1 MTMSREQQGK
11 IDELQKEKVEK
22 AQENERLRFQ
32 VVEVEKVCAN
42 REETIHQLQLEIQ
55 QLRKDYSVVE
65 DFRHQILKAVKAHE
79 GKIGGTFYGEVER
92 EGEEDKDYEREVS
105 EVEDEGE
112 NRNELP
118 LASTATAT
126 SKARTTSKATAKSI
140 ATTATE
146 DSISSPEEVGHTSL
160 GIAKKKKHIGDYN
173 NMNLSTTGPSIMLDQ
188 SSMLEEND
196 QENVPALSQQSQAS
210 C

>member
-1 MTMSREQQGK
+1 MG
-11 IDELQKEKVEK
+11 
-22 AQENERLRFQ
+22 
-32 VVEVEKVCAN
+32 
-42 REETIHQLQLEIQ
+42 
-55 QLRKDYSVVE
+55 
-65 DFRHQILKAVKAHE
+65 KAVKAHE

-160 GIAKKKKHIGDYN
+160 GSAKKKKYIGYYN
-173 NMNLSTTGPSIMLDQ
+173 NMNLSTTGPSVMLDQ